1 MWVRDSSVHVC
12 CLQIHTALFCCRRS
26 LLNTNL
32 TGKVWIMGEQLV
44 NNCILDQFINSHEQS
59 YEEFLSTF
67 TYLLK
72 EDERKTIQGRKK
84 SLRKSFSASEISN
97 GNKQDGLPERS
108 KEKLVSFPP
117 QTPNENK
124 TVINESWKSGG
135 SDGNGLSLS
144 ERAQVDHHLE
154 TDIDGEPRSAG
165 SFVLPG
171 EVEEIGTCCTPP
183 LEKPVQR
190 KLKTSSV
197 QQPLDNKAEEL
208 LGDDVQPFLLDE
220 EFDYDNVAL
229 TPKFSEAELMPMK
242 ELSEEKKRGQM

>member
-1 MWVRDSSVHVC
+1 ME
-12 CLQIHTALFCCRRS
+12 
-26 LLNTNL
+26 
-32 TGKVWIMGEQLV
+32 EQLI

-72 EDERKTIQGRKK
+72 EEEMKMIQGCKK
-84 SLRKSFSASEISN
+84 SLRKSFSDSDISN
-97 GNKQDGLPERS
+97 GNKQDGFPERS
-108 KEKLVSFPP
+108 KEKLMSVLP

-124 TVINESWKSGG
+124 MVINESWKSGD

-144 ERAQVDHHLE
+144 ERAQVDHYLE
-154 TDIDGEPRSAG
+154 TYIDGEPCNAG

-171 EVEEIGTCCTPP
+171 EVEEIGTCSPLP
-183 LEKPVQR
+183 LEKSFQQ
-190 KLKTSSV
+190 KLKISSV
-197 QQPLDNKAEEL
+197 QEPLDNKAEEL

-229 TPKFSEAELMPMK
+229 TSKFSEAELMPM
-242 ELSEEKKRGQM
+242 

>member
-1 MWVRDSSVHVC
+1 ME
-12 CLQIHTALFCCRRS
+12 
-26 LLNTNL
+26 
-32 TGKVWIMGEQLV
+32 EQLI

-72 EDERKTIQGRKK
+72 EEERKMVQGCKK
-84 SLRKSFSASEISN
+84 SLRKSLSASEISN
-97 GNKQDGLPERS
+97 GDKQDGLLERS

-124 TVINESWKSGG
+124 TVINESWKSGD

-144 ERAQVDHHLE
+144 ERAQVDCYLE
-154 TDIDGEPRSAG
+154 TDLDGEPCNAG

-171 EVEEIGTCCTPP
+171 EVEEIGTCCLPP
-183 LEKPVQR
+183 FEKSFQE
-190 KLKTSSV
+190 KLKISSV

-229 TPKFSEAELMPMK
+229 TSKFSEAELMPML
-242 ELSEEKKRGQM
+242 ELSEEKKRGEM

>member
-1 MWVRDSSVHVC
+1 
-12 CLQIHTALFCCRRS
+12 
-26 LLNTNL
+26 
-32 TGKVWIMGEQLV
+32 MGEQLI
-44 NNCILDQFINSHEQS
+44 NNCILDQFINSHEQT

-72 EDERKTIQGRKK
+72 EEERKTIQGRKK
-84 SLRKSFSASEISN
+84 SLRKSFSASEISY
-97 GNKQDGLPERS
+97 GDKKDGLPERS

-124 TVINESWKSGG
+124 KVINETWKTGG

-144 ERAQVDHHLE
+144 ERAQVDHYLE
-154 TDIDGEPRSAG
+154 TDIDGGPCGAE

-171 EVEEIGTCCTPP
+171 EVEEIETCCTPP
-183 LEKPVQR
+183 LEKPIQR
-190 KLKTSSV
+190 KLRTSSV
-197 QQPLDNKAEEL
+197 PQPLDNKGEEL

-229 TPKFSEAELMPMK
+229 TPKFSDAELMPMK
-242 ELSEEKKRGQM
+242 ELSEEKKKGQM